1 MTTTARPRV
10 RVGTVVWGL
19 VALAV
24 ALIGLAYA
32 LFGWVVDPA
41 LTTILILI
49 GAGLT
54 LVIAGIV
61 SSVRS
66 RSHQKENQS

>member
-1 MTTTARPRV
+1 MTTTARPRI

-24 ALIGLAYA
+24 ALIGLGYA

-41 LTTILILI
+41 FTTILLLI

-54 LVIAGIV
+54 LVIAGIT
-61 SSVRS
+61 SAVRS
-66 RSHQKENQS
+66 RSLKKENLS